1 MDYQRLY
8 AMLFNSITD
17 AIELIE
23 ELDVKA
29 ARDLVIAAQQKA
41 EDEYIETE

>member
-29 ARDLVIAAQQKA
+29 ARDLLIKKKKKA

>member
-29 ARDLVIAAQQKA
+29 ARDLLIAAQQKA
-41 EDEYIETE
+41 EDEYIEEI

>member
-8 AMLFNSITD
+8 AMLFNSITN
-17 AIELIE
+17 AIELLE

-29 ARDLVIAAQQKA
+29 ARDLLIAAQQKA

>member
-8 AMLFNSITD
+8 TMLFNSITD

-29 ARDLVIAAQQKA
+29 ARDLLIAAQQKA

>member
-1 MDYQRLY
+1 MDNRRLY
-8 AMLFNSITD
+8 TMLFDSITD

-29 ARDLVIAAQQKA
+29 ARELLIAAQQKA